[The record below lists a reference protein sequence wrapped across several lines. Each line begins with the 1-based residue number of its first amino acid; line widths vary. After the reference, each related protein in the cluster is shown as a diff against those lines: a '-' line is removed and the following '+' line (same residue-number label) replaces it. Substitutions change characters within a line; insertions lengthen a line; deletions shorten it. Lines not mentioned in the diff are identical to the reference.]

1 MRTWKLSAVAVAV
14 AAAFP
19 GVTQAQ
25 STNDAVL
32 KELQDLKARVMELE
46 KKLKEAEAKPAAPA
60 AAAAGGAAAGAAA
73 GGSAQW
79 GMTPDQV
86 QEFNRIAVKTEATED
101 NLEAWGFKG
110 LTISGYIEPVFIY
123 NKRQDR
129 AGFQFLN
136 SQADGYF
143 YDTSYMGAAVIDFTK
158 ETDSGTRWKLT
169 LSPQRGVGELI
180 GAGPV
185 QEASVSIPLSDLQ
198 TRLLIGQV
206 PDWSGYEYQQP
217 TLNPFTTHNLL
228 FDLTLPTAYTGAGVD
243 IMRGK
248 WWTRAMIANINTTA
262 QAPGDKSPALA
273 YRVDYSK
280 GEFDGFGFAG
290 VSGKTPNYNTGG
302 NTTSNIFEFDA
313 YYIRGDWTLQG
324 QVAYGQ
330 QKQGAITPVDNGDGT
345 ISYRD
350 SRWYGFSG
358 LVGYN
363 ATPRLQLLARA
374 DYINNEKNG
383 GGLFGYNGYSF
394 IDEESGA
401 VSYGN
406 DGRNGIGPNLDG
418 DLNKGAN
425 RYALTVGMK
434 YAFNQNTTFKA
445 EMRYDGA
452 DQAVFED
459 IKNGGYKKSNY
470 LLGASVVVFF

>member
-25 STNDAVL
+25 STNEAVL

-60 AAAAGGAAAGAAA
+60 AAAGGAAAGQ
-73 GGSAQW
+73 AQW
-79 GMTPDQV
+79 GMTPEQS

-101 NLEAWGFKG
+101 NLEAWGLKG
-110 LTISGYIEPVFIY
+110 LTITGYIEPVFIY

-158 ETDSGTRWKLT
+158 ETEGGSRWKLT
-169 LSPQRGVGELI
+169 LSPQRGVGELV

-185 QEASVSIPLSDLQ
+185 QEASVSIPITDLQ
-198 TRLLIGQV
+198 TRMLAGLV

-228 FDLTLPTAYTGAGVD
+228 YDFTLPAGYVGAGVD

-248 WWTRAMIANINTTA
+248 WWTRAMIANVNQTTQFA
-262 QAPGDKSPALA
+262 GDKSPSLV

-280 GEFDGFGFAG
+280 GEFNGFGFAG
-290 VSGKTPNYNTGG
+290 VFGKTANFNTGT
-302 NTTSNIFEFDA
+302 NTSTGIFELDGYF
-313 YYIRGDWTLQG
+313 IRGDWTLQG

-330 QKQGAITPVDNGDGT
+330 QKDGAITPVDNGDGT
-345 ISYRD
+345 ISWRD
-350 SRWYGFSG
+350 SRWYGVSG
-358 LVGYN
+358 LVGFN

-374 DYINNEKNG
+374 DYIQNDKNG
-383 GGLFGYNGYSF
+383 GGLYGYNGYSGL
-394 IDEESGA
+394 DETGA
-401 VSYGN
+401 VFYGN
-406 DGRNGIGPNLDG
+406 DDRNGIGPNLNG

-425 RYALTVGMK
+425 RYALTIGLK

-452 DQAVFED
+452 DQAVFVD
-459 IKNGGYKKSNY
+459 VKDGTFKKSNY
-470 LLGASVVVFF
+470 LLGGSVVVFF